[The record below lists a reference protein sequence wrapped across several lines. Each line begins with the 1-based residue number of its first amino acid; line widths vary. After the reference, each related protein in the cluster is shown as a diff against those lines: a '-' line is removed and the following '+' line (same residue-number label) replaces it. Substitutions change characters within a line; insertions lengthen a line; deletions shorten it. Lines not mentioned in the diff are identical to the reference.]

1 MPELPEVTTVIGL
14 LKKEVIGK
22 TIADIDIF
30 YKKAIN
36 EGDTETFVKEVK
48 GRTIEDIIR
57 HGKFIEAAQSKA
69 QWAGQTQDAIDKIAT
84 FTDGRYKYER
94 FPIPTSVI
102 NEGKGIITQNPG
114 F

>member
-1 MPELPEVTTVIGL
+1 MTVFLDKL
-14 LKKEVIGK
+14 LEERGHE
-22 TIADIDIF
+22 F
-30 YKKAIN
+30 YY
-36 EGDTETFVKEVK
+36 EGIRRSDL
-48 GRTIEDIIR
+48 IR

-69 QWAGQTQDAIDKIAT
+69 EWAGQTQDAINKIAT
-84 FTDGRYKYER
+84 FVDGRYKYER